1 LFASLLALLAV
12 LVAPAAAQEQN
23 IVEIASESE
32 DFNTLVAAVE
42 AANLVD
48 TLSGEGPFTVFAPTD
63 QAFEEALAALDMTAD
78 DLLADTDTL
87 TTILTYHVVDGAVFS
102 GDLTEGDVTTLQG
115 EPLTVSLA
123 DGVMINNATVTTP
136 DIEAS
141 NGVIH
146 VIDAVLLPPSMTD
159 SMADGEMEATE
170 EPMMEMTPEMEETE
184 EAMMEGDM
192 EPMAYV
198 RVGHFSPDTPA
209 VDIYVNGEV
218 AVESLEYPNATD
230 IIGLPPAEYEI
241 AVAPADTS
249 IDDAAIGPATVAFG
263 EGTLTSVAAV
273 GSLEDGTLAP
283 AIFARNIEAQPAG
296 TAEVTVLHAIEGAPA
311 VNVVAGETPL
321 ITSLAFPGAAGDNDG
336 YFTIDE
342 VPTGTYDLSVTV
354 AGDGTEL
361 LSLGETEL
369 ADDTYYFVVAAG
381 TPDDPSVQVFTAT
394 ESDLGV
400 APGNL
405 AEVATA
411 AGDFETLL
419 AAVEAAGLSETL
431 ATGGPFTVFAPTD
444 QAFAEALDALGLTAD
459 ELLADTDT
467 LTTILQY
474 HIVEGE
480 VPAATVVGLEEA
492 TTLQGEAVS
501 ISVADGTVTL
511 NDSAT
516 VIAVDVEASNGII
529 HVIDAVLLPPGMTES
544 E

>member
-1 LFASLLALLAV
+1 MIRRVSLFASLLALLAV
-12 LVAPAAAQEQN
+12 LVAPATAQDQN

-32 DFNTLVAAVE
+32 DFNTLVAAVQ
-42 AANLVD
+42 AAGLVD
-48 TLSGEGPFTVFAPTD
+48 ALSGDGPLTVFAPTD
-63 QAFEEALAALDMTAD
+63 QAFEDALAALDLTAEE
-78 DLLADTDTL
+78 LLADTETL
-87 TTILTYHVVDGAVFS
+87 TTVLTYHVVEGAVLS
-102 GDLTEGDVTTLQG
+102 SDLTEGDVTTLQG
-115 EPLTVSLA
+115 EPITVSLA
-123 DGVMINNATVTTP
+123 DGVMINNATVTTA

-146 VIDAVLLPPSMTD
+146 VIDAVLLPPSMT
-159 SMADGEMEATE
+159 E
-170 EPMMEMTPEMEETE
+170 EPMMEMTPEMEATE
-184 EAMMEGDM
+184 EAMEDM

-218 AVESLEYPNATD
+218 AVESLEYPNATG
-230 IIGLPPAEYEI
+230 IISLPPAEYEI
-241 AVAPADTS
+241 AVAPAGTS

-263 EGTLTSVAAV
+263 EGTLTNVAAV

-283 AIFARNIEAQPAG
+283 AIFARNIEAQPVG

-311 VNVVAGETPL
+311 VNVLAGDTPL
-321 ITSLAFPGAAGDNDG
+321 ITSLAYPGAAGDNDG
-336 YFTIDE
+336 FFTLDT

-354 AGDGTEL
+354 AGDGTEI

-369 ADDTYYFVVAAG
+369 ADDTYYLVVAVG

-411 AGDFETLL
+411 AGNFETLL
-419 AAVEAAGLSETL
+419 AAVEAAGLSETV

-444 QAFAEALDALGLTAD
+444 QAFAEALDALGLTAE
-459 ELLADTDT
+459 ELLADTET

-480 VPAATVVGLEEA
+480 VPAATVIGLEEA
-492 TTLQGEAVS
+492 TTLLGEAVS

-529 HVIDAVLLPPGMTES
+529 HVIDAVLLPPSMTDS